1 MTTPGQKLRDAMNQE
16 SPLQIAGVIN
26 AYCAILA
33 EHSGLKAIY
42 VSGAGVAN
50 ASYGLP
56 DLGYTRLSDVLID
69 VERITNVTKL
79 PVLVDVDTG
88 WDDPAKTVEAMI
100 EAGAAGIHIEDQVDA
115 KRCGHRPGK
124 MLVTVDEMVDRIKA
138 AVLGKNAAAEID
150 PEFVIIA
157 RTDAL
162 AVEGIDGT
170 LARTQAY
177 VDAGADMIFAE
188 ALTDLS
194 EYAQFV
200 SDISVPVLANITEFG
215 NTPLYTRQELGQVGV
230 GLILYPLSAF
240 RAMSSAALN
249 LYKAIKETGT
259 QKSMIDTM
267 QTRDELYEFLDYLQY
282 EDKQRSES

>member
-1 MTTPGQKLRDAMNQE
+1 MTTPGQKFWQAMAQE

-33 EHSGLKAIY
+33 EHSGLKAVY

-56 DLGYTRLSDVLID
+56 DLGYTSLVDVLID
-69 VERITNVTKL
+69 VKRITNATKL

-88 WDDPAKTVEAMI
+88 WDDPSKTVQAMI
-100 EAGAAGIHIEDQVDA
+100 EAGAAAIHIEDQVEA

-124 MLVTVDEMVDRIKA
+124 KIVSVDVMVDRIKSAVAGKKSA
-138 AVLGKNAAAEID
+138 ANID
-150 PEFVIIA
+150 PDFVIIA

-162 AVEGIDGT
+162 VVEGMDAT

-215 NTPLYTRQELGQVGV
+215 NTPMYTRQELEQVGV
-230 GLILYPLSAF
+230 ELILYPLSAF
-240 RAMSSAALN
+240 RAMSYSAMN
-249 LYKAIKETGT
+249 VYRAIKEKGT
-259 QKSMIDTM
+259 QKSLLDTM
-267 QTRDELYEFLDYLQY
+267 QTRDELYEFLDYLRY
-282 EDKQRSES
+282 EDKQRSGS